1 MQSLTVSPTH
11 GQTVLNLPFNTV
23 EIRDV
28 RPDTTSIGFLKPGA
42 FEKTERINFK
52 NNLASQFHEYITSNY
67 LLKSTDTLIGL
78 IILIKNFRVSS
89 FMNFA
94 GIKDDNS
101 ILWNPGII
109 LSAELF
115 LNNGKGYHAL
125 YKVDTIITK
134 DAKTGWI
141 ENVISEA
148 FQTILQKAGNKNLTQ
163 MHIGKTEFSDQ
174 DIEDHAEGFYNIP
187 IISDSIL
194 NKGVYMNFTEFKI
207 NNPSIKSFEIKKG
220 KLSDELYISEANQ
233 TYPLQDFWGYCDG
246 KNLFI
251 HSAKNLFQLYKAG
264 NTFNTLAF
272 KSLKKKT
279 FSVGDAAMIGAANL
293 LTKGILE
300 VPLAKNTNVYKAKS
314 SAFQLNIQ
322 DGEIY

>member
-1 MQSLTVSPTH
+1 MQSITVSLPHT
-11 GQTVLNLPFNTV
+11 QTLISLPFNTV
-23 EIRDV
+23 EILDV
-28 RPDTTSIGFLKPGA
+28 RPDSTSIGFLKSGT
-42 FEKTERINFK
+42 FEKTERINFR
-52 NNLASQFHEYITSNY
+52 NNLASQFHEYITMNY
-67 LLKSTDTLIGL
+67 LLRNTDTITGL

-94 GIKDDNS
+94 GVKDDNS
-101 ILWNPGII
+101 ILWNSGII

-125 YKVDTIITK
+125 YKVDTLITE
-134 DAKTGWI
+134 DSKTGWI
-141 ENVISEA
+141 ESAIVEA
-148 FQTILQKAGNKNLTQ
+148 FQTILQKVANKNLSQ
-163 MHIGKTEFSDQ
+163 IHIGKTEFSDQ
-174 DIEDHAEGFYNIP
+174 DIEDHVAGFYNIP
-187 IISDSIL
+187 IINDSIL
-194 NKGVYMNFTEFKI
+194 NVGVYLNFTEFKV
-207 NNPSIKSFEIKKG
+207 NNPSIKNFEIKKG
-220 KLSDELYISEANQ
+220 KLSDELYISEGNQ

-293 LTKGILE
+293 ITEGILMP
-300 VPLAKNTNVYKAKS
+300 PLAKNTNVYKAKS